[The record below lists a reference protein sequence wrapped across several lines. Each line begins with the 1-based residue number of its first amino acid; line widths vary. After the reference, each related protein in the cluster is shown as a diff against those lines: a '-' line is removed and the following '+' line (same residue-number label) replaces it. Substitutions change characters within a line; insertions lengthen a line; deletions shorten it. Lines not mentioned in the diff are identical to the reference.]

1 MDTRPNLLV
10 PIDFHDL
17 SLMALEY
24 GYRIARTF
32 DLDINLLYVHE
43 EPGILA
49 NFFTSEETDKVIA
62 RIREE
67 LKSIARKASAESGLT
82 VNAIVRKGTVH
93 GRILSMA
100 EELDSKM
107 IIMGTRSSSEEKGI
121 SGAHTSR
128 VIRSANR
135 PVITL
140 TQRHRHEG
148 CHSILL
154 PLDLSKE
161 TRQKVSWAI
170 TMAKK
175 MGCRIRVVSALWSKN
190 DPEVTRQLRNQLNQV
205 KQFITDAGV
214 DCVGEIVES
223 DDNARTL
230 VPIILNYA
238 AKHIDIDMIIIM
250 TQQENGVVEYF
261 LGSSAQEIIRKSPVP
276 VMSIVPKE
284 LGFIYFNA

>member
-1 MDTRPNLLV
+1 MV

-24 GYRIARTF
+24 AYRIARTF
-32 DLDINLLYVHE
+32 TLEINLLYVHE

-67 LKSIARKASAESGLT
+67 LKNLARKAAEESGLT
-82 VNAIVRKGTVH
+82 INAIVRKGTVH
-93 GRILSMA
+93 SRILSMA

-107 IIMGTRSSSEEKGI
+107 IVMGTRSSSEETGI
-121 SGAHTSR
+121 SGANTSR
-128 VIRSANR
+128 VIRSAKR
-135 PVITL
+135 PVISL
-140 TQRHRHEG
+140 TRRHRHDG

-154 PLDLSKE
+154 PLDLSKD

-170 TMAKK
+170 EMAKR
-175 MGCRIRVVSALWSKN
+175 MGCSIRVVSALWSKS
-190 DPEVTRQLRNQLNQV
+190 DPDVLIQLRNQMAQV
-205 KQFITDAGV
+205 KAFIEQGGIKCNA
-214 DCVGEIVES
+214 EIVES
-223 DDNARTL
+223 DENARTL
-230 VPIILNYA
+230 VPIILKYA
-238 AKHIDIDMIIIM
+238 EKHVDIDLITIM

-261 LGSSAQEIIRKSPVP
+261 LGSSAQEIIRQSPVP

-284 LGFIYFNA
+284 LGFTFID